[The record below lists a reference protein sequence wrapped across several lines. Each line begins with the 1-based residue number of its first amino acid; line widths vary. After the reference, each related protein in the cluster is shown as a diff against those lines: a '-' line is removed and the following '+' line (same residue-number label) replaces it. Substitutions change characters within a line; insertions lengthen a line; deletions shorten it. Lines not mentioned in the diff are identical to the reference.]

1 MGDEHH
7 RNASG
12 TVVLIRHRVAVR
24 TGDRNRQKIADNRML
39 KRDRVD
45 QLITGF
51 AMPSNHAD
59 QLTAANAVNQRGLE
73 PLTVQ
78 GHLKV
83 VSHTAIDSDMGN
95 RTWFDRGNPIDGA
108 GRRRR
113 H

>member
-1 MGDEHH
+1 MRDEHH

-24 TGDRNRQKIADNRML
+24 TRDRNRQEIADNRIL

-59 QLTAANAVNQRGLE
+59 QLTATNAINQRGLE
-73 PLTVQ
+73 PLPVQ

-83 VSHTAIDSDMGN
+83 VSHAAVDGDMG
-95 RTWFDRGNPIDGA
+95 DRP
-108 GRRRR
+108 
-113 H
+113 